1 MEFTTGCEAVVE
13 ISRFLLT
20 VVEFS
25 VMEIFRVLLA
35 VVEFLVV
42 EFPACSCLA
51 GVTSGGECVRWR
63 LLIFF
68 ACFSVGNSE
77 SVAMESA
84 SDSSDDSWRCSI
96 SQETSLVVAT
106 GVSARW

>member
-25 VMEIFRVLLA
+25 VVEISRVLLA
-35 VVEFLVV
+35 VV